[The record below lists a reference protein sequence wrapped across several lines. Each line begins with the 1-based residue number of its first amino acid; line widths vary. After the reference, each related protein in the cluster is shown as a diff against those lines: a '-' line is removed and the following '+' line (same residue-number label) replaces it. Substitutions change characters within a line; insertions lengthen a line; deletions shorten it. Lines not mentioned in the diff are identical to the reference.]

1 MAWQRCEGQRGNIAG
16 SLVPQIHVV
25 ESLFTRRGSRLG
37 FGSNGGHK
45 RRKTL
50 R

>member
-16 SLVPQIHVV
+16 SLVPQIHAV
-25 ESLFTRRGSRLG
+25 ESLFTRRESRLG
-37 FGSNGGHK
+37 FGWHGGHT

-50 R
+50 G